1 MQKKLL
7 NNIGMWVQWL
17 RRLTSLRATC
27 AERSRSTPFNACGV
41 SMGYARLYG
50 YAVSE
55 FEWLTPFDV
64 FELIGLK
71 ANNLTALQSCRQVD
85 WSSVGQVF
93 CKTFSLLFFMPFC
106 PIVNR
111 K

>member
-7 NNIGMWVQWL
+7 NNLGMWVQWL
-17 RRLTSLRATC
+17 RRLTSLRA
-27 AERSRSTPFNACGV
+27 SPFNACGV

-64 FELIGLK
+64 FELTGLK